1 MKWKRRWEERSVECS
16 GSANGDGRR
25 KVLLHLV
32 RDTIRPTRFAE
43 DAVVV
48 LITFRRAA
56 AVLAVTPTLR

>member
-1 MKWKRRWEERSVECS
+1 MKWKRRWEERSVEWS

-32 RDTIRPTRFAE
+32 RDTIIPTRFAE
-43 DAVVV
+43 EEVLV

-56 AVLAVTPTLR
+56 AVLVVTLMRR

>member
-1 MKWKRRWEERSVECS
+1 MKWKRGWEERSVECS
-16 GSANGDGRR
+16 GSANDDGRR

-43 DAVVV
+43 DVVVV

-56 AVLAVTPTLR
+56 AVLAVTPMRR

>member
-32 RDTIRPTRFAE
+32 RDMIRPTRFAE

-56 AVLAVTPTLR
+56 AVLAVTLMLR